1 VHKTIELACELI
13 RRESLTP
20 ADAGCQALMM
30 ERLDAIGFT
39 SEALPFGEVQNFWAT
54 HGTSGP
60 LLVLAGHT
68 DVVPTGPLDQWHSP
82 PFEPTLSD
90 GMLFGRGSADMKGGL
105 AAMVVA
111 CEEFISQHPEHS
123 GRIGFLVTSDEEGPA
138 LDGTVKVLEHLQQKN
153 ISIDWCLLG
162 EPSSSKVVGD
172 VIKNGRRGSLG
183 ATLTINGVQGHIAF
197 PQLADN
203 PIHRALPALNALTQ
217 EIWDEGNDFFP
228 PTSLQI
234 SNINSGTGATNVIPA
249 KLQVLFNFRF
259 STAVTEAELRQRTE
273 RILDAHDLDYT
284 IDWSLSGLP
293 FLTDSGPLV
302 DAARSS
308 IKAVTGLDTQL
319 STGGGTS
326 DGRFIAPTGAQV
338 VELGTVNATVHQINE
353 HVLAA
358 DLPTL
363 TAIYRG
369 ILQRL
374 LL

>member
-1 VHKTIELACELI
+1 
-13 RRESLTP
+13 
-20 ADAGCQALMM
+20 
-30 ERLDAIGFT
+30 
-39 SEALPFGEVQNFWAT
+39 
-54 HGTSGP
+54 
-60 LLVLAGHT
+60 
-68 DVVPTGPLDQWHSP
+68 LDQWHSP